1 MRQLEILLSF
11 FLLLHTFVK
20 QTFKLPLLN
29 QSVLGIQM
37 EKRRD
42 ILKIH
47 STLLELLSSHF
58 SQFSYS
64 LPLCTNVFCIRGVTK
79 DFSRF
84 SDSTLNN
91 TRSLRKQAKSRK
103 GIIRNSIQIFFCACI
118 LRSTINMRTRSIEK
132 VCKKRHDF

>member
-103 GIIRNSIQIFFCACI
+103 GDNTKFHRVRFFFFLRLHSSFYDQYENS
-118 LRSTINMRTRSIEK
+118 LYRESM
-132 VCKKRHDF
+132 